1 MQGNLLDRLR
11 DFWSIGEDHGWDP
24 ECVIAELCESIEG
37 DNVNSAKPG
46 AAIAVFVNTFAKEL
60 KNRYSCSF
68 KYFLTSRC
76 NTFVYHLLRCISIGD
91 ETDVWRKCSDKKKN
105 TMLKKRR

>member
-24 ECVIAELCESIEG
+24 ECVIAELCDGIEG

-46 AAIAVFVNTFAKEL
+46 AAIAIFVNTFAKEL
-60 KNRYSCSF
+60 KNRYSWSYNLLTNLSSTPSARSF
-68 KYFLTSRC
+68 HLYGTCYKGHFLETSQ
-76 NTFVYHLLRCISIGD
+76 ISG
-91 ETDVWRKCSDKKKN
+91 EN
-105 TMLKKRR
+105 